1 MRRFRPGTL
10 MLLIVI
16 AAIVVALVM
25 ERNRSARPE
34 GQSPKHTLDKI
45 LMNVFRKR
53 FAKSDGGGRPEAV
66 GTPKS
71 REGDGR

>member
-1 MRRFRPGTL
+1 MRRFRLGTL

-16 AAIVVALVM
+16 AAIVVAMLM

-34 GQSPKHTLDKI
+34 GQWPKYTLDKV
-45 LMNVFRKR
+45 LRNLFRKAV
-53 FAKSDGGGRPEAV
+53 AKSGGGGRPAAV

>member
-1 MRRFRPGTL
+1 MRRSWPGTL
-10 MLLIVI
+10 MLLLVI
-16 AAIVVALVM
+16 AAVVVALVM

-34 GQSPKHTLDKI
+34 EQWPKYTLDKV
-45 LMNVFRKR
+45 LMRLFRKAA
-53 FAKSDGGGRPEAV
+53 AKSDGGGRPVAV